1 MKSIA
6 SILVCGVL
14 GSLVSLSA
22 QALPLVS
29 APTNVAGSDVT
40 LVAGGC
46 GLGFHRGPYGGCIR
60 NGYYPPGYVPPPPPG
75 YVPPPGYLP
84 PQPPPV
90 VLGPGR
96 CPYGYALDAYAAV
109 IRSDKP
115 RRRIPKGW
123 SRRPPFNL
131 SAATYRARIARM
143 ATVVY
148 LARCDKSEIRPAR
161 LGSFGLKAANSFA

>member
-1 MKSIA
+1 MGMMNLSMKTIA

-29 APTNVAGSDVT
+29 APANGSDVA

-60 NGYYPPGYVPPPPPG
+60 NGYYPPGYVPPPA
-75 YVPPPGYLP
+75 YVPPPPPSYVPPSGYLP

-96 CPYGYALDAYAAV
+96 CPYGYALDAYG
-109 IRSDKP
+109 RCY
-115 RRRIPKGW
+115 
-123 SRRPPFNL
+123 PF
-131 SAATYRARIARM
+131 
-143 ATVVY
+143 
-148 LARCDKSEIRPAR
+148 
-161 LGSFGLKAANSFA
+161 